1 MPTRTFSIIPITPL
15 HIGNGTTYGKM
26 DYFFD
31 EKNKSICLYDDKKL
45 LDKLKP
51 EQIDKIFK
59 SNRDFRFYE
68 RIYDNIIE
76 TFHLNKYDF
85 ILKRIHTRENPQNNN
100 IEEFIK
106 NGMNKIYVPGS
117 SVKGAIRT
125 ALIYEFL
132 KESQFSKKFKH
143 QLNMRIGGYKQFF
156 NHIKELFFSSIPI
169 KNPSED
175 IFKKIRITDS
185 KSYSPEDYCLI
196 QKVNQVKIPPPQ
208 KENFRL
214 LNRKQEI
221 FLETI
226 PEQKRIEDLTI
237 HIDTKFIFD
246 KTVQNRLKWNKYK
259 SFFEFLSC
267 LQDRN
272 PTITLLKKVQLF
284 YLDFIENELNIFKKH
299 NLKILATFYEEL
311 KTRIKN
317 LKDNEF
323 IFRLGKTTGFLDKTV
338 MGLIKFDYTDEYFS
352 ILKKLLPRSV
362 KIFKYE
368 FPITRWKTSL
378 NINQKKID
386 VPLGW
391 VKLMLKK

>member
-284 YLDFIENELNIFKKH
+284 YLDFIEN
-299 NLKILATFYEEL
+299 
-311 KTRIKN
+311 
-317 LKDNEF
+317 
-323 IFRLGKTTGFLDKTV
+323 
-338 MGLIKFDYTDEYFS
+338 
-352 ILKKLLPRSV
+352 
-362 KIFKYE
+362 
-368 FPITRWKTSL
+368 
-378 NINQKKID
+378 
-386 VPLGW
+386 
-391 VKLMLKK
+391 